1 MTRKKNTVQK
11 SIKQKDMGKKLAR
24 STSDAK
30 LAGICSGV
38 AKYFNLDPT
47 IVRIAWAILVLV
59 CGVGLIAY
67 ILCWILMPKEQ

>member
-1 MTRKKNTVQK
+1 MEKKF
-11 SIKQKDMGKKLAR
+11 AR

-47 IVRIAWAILVLV
+47 IVRIAWAVLVLV

-67 ILCWILMPKEQ
+67 LLCWIFMPKEQ